1 MHRGLDYEL
10 LGGVGL
16 AKGTTSNEH
25 AKRACTTKKLNAKTD
40 ENESRAKGEDTEGK
54 GREEWERQEWV
65 RTCSLVSHSRVLEF
79 ARTHHD

>member
-10 LGGVGL
+10 RGGVGL
-16 AKGTTSNEH
+16 AKGTSNEH

-54 GREEWERQEWV
+54 GREEWERQEWENGY
-65 RTCSLVSHSRVLEF
+65 VLILAF
-79 ARTHHD
+79 ARTQCTC